1 MTVLNLHMNLLP
13 VHKKT
18 WSVSC
23 PRTAH
28 PCQSIGAPPLSP
40 GLKMWPSLPSASSHP
55 QFYPSISFLEGAL
68 CILQWTIVP
77 LFILS
82 PLQLGP
88 DPCPVTEMA
97 IFYQT
102 SSLSSF
108 IVFQQNQGQ
117 LTSFSGTLPIPN
129 LCLRRWYI
137 PRT

>member
-1 MTVLNLHMNLLP
+1 MTVLNLNMNLLP

-28 PCQSIGAPPLSP
+28 PCQFTGAPPLSP

-55 QFYPSISFLEGAL
+55 PFHPSISFLEGAL

-97 IFYQT
+97 IFYQ
-102 SSLSSF
+102 SPF
-108 IVFQQNQGQ
+108 IVFFYRVSAEPGAADLVLWN
-117 LTSFSGTLPIPN
+117 TAYP
-129 LCLRRWYI
+129 
-137 PRT
+137 